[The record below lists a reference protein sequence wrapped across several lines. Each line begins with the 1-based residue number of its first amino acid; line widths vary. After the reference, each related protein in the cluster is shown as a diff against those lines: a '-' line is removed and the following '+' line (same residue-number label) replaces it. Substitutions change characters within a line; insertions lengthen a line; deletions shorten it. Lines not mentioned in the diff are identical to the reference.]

1 MSATPTQTI
10 IQRIQPQCDT
20 LHERMKEQKDA
31 RHETNQSVA
40 DSTGIPISN
49 VAKFFSGAL
58 ANPSV
63 FYTAAMC
70 IHLDLSMDE
79 LFEIKADS
87 KNAERIKELE
97 RQLERTEHDLKQC
110 EIMNGYFAAGIKE
123 RKSLLY
129 SMTALCSILV
139 VALMSYLIMDVS
151 NLNFGFVTT
160 KGVSFFGVVI
170 ILAIVATGSFA
181 VYTAVKKR
189 KKADDS
195 NGTDDRKG
203 L

>member
-20 LHERMKEQKDA
+20 LHEKMKEQKDA

-70 IHLDLSMDE
+70 IHLDMSMDE
-79 LFEIKADS
+79 LFEIKTDG

-97 RQLERTEHDLKQC
+97 RQLERAKHDLKQS

-129 SMTALCSILV
+129 SLTVLCSILV

-160 KGVSFFGVVI
+160 NGVSFFGVVLLVVM
-170 ILAIVATGSFA
+170 LAAAGFVIYSVA
-181 VYTAVKKR
+181 KK
-189 KKADDS
+189 KKKNDKSD
-195 NGTDDRKG
+195 TETR
-203 L
+203 